1 LQGKLV
7 ITEYENRIFAI
18 LFDEKDNPLEI
29 NLLDDENNI
38 LGNVYVAKVK
48 NIVKNINAAFL
59 SFDGDNQG
67 YLALNDV
74 RNAIFINNK
83 KNTDIVSGDE
93 ILVQISKEAIKE
105 KEPVLTTNIN
115 VSGKYAVLV
124 FNKKDLSISKK
135 ITSEKRRDELKSIFV
150 PFICDEFNFVVR
162 TNAADASNE
171 QIEKEIKSLI
181 KKWED
186 IKARAGHATPFSLI
200 YGNTSPYIKLI
211 KNSYDFELSEIVTD
225 LEDVYNDINGYL
237 KENEETAKSIR
248 FYKDESL
255 SLNKLFRFE
264 KIINDALSDKVW
276 LKSGGYLV
284 IEPTEALTVIDVNSG
299 KNISGKDKDKEIL
312 KLNIE
317 AATKIAH
324 QLRLRNLSGI
334 IMIDFVNMN
343 DKEAENKLMSHLSA
357 LLNGDPV
364 QASLVDITKLGIV
377 EVTRKKIKKPLH
389 EIV

>member
-1 LQGKLV
+1 MQGKLV

-186 IKARAGHATPFSLI
+186 IKAKAGHATPFSLI

-343 DKEAENKLMSHLSA
+343 DKEAENKLMGHLSA

>member
-1 LQGKLV
+1 MLGKLV

-29 NLLDDENNI
+29 NLLDDESNI

-59 SFDGDNQG
+59 AFDGVNQG
-67 YLALNDV
+67 YLALKDV
-74 RNAIFINNK
+74 KNAIFINNK
-83 KNTDIVSGDE
+83 KNADIVCGDE
-93 ILVQISKEAIKE
+93 ILVQIAKEAIKE

-135 ITSEKRRDELKSIFV
+135 IASEKRRDELKSIFE
-150 PFICDEFNFVVR
+150 PFSCDEFNFVVR

-171 QIEKEIKSLI
+171 QIKKEIESLI

-186 IKARAGHATPFSLI
+186 IKAKAGHATPFSLI

-211 KNSYDFELSEIVTD
+211 KNSYDYELSEIVTD

-237 KENEETAKSIR
+237 KENDEKSKTIR
-248 FYKDESL
+248 FYNDESL
-255 SLNKLFRFE
+255 SLNRLFRFE

-312 KLNIE
+312 KLNID

>member
-1 LQGKLV
+1 MQGKLV

-186 IKARAGHATPFSLI
+186 IKAKAGHATPFSLI

-343 DKEAENKLMSHLSA
+343 DKEAENKLMSHLST

>member
-1 LQGKLV
+1 MQGKLV